1 MPEYMQ
7 SLIQRK
13 IIKGSTNF
21 GLVLILIFATISAKS
36 QEVGVSASFF
46 APKNGYL
53 STPISPIS
61 FRGLGYDITDYVAI
75 ETGITLYRMSGLNII
90 DLPFESKKPL
100 IGPTFTFFVPLEIV
114 LEFGSN
120 KNVFKL
126 KGGGFVFYGF
136 DQKINYGNLDRALI
150 DYTGLEVLNSDFKF
164 KNTLGNGFHFGGEYI
179 HYLNKKFG
187 VSLGAYYLMGSAP
200 IDLEGSYT
208 GGSSNVPVSTTAV
221 TFNNA
226 KIDFTGIEVSVG
238 LLFSNY

>member
-1 MPEYMQ
+1 MQ
-7 SLIQRK
+7 SFIQKRNS
-13 IIKGSTNF
+13 KGSASL
-21 GLVLILIFATISAKS
+21 GLMFVLLFLTITTKA

-46 APKNGYL
+46 VPKNGYL

-61 FRGLGYDITDYVAI
+61 FRGFGYDITDYVAV

-114 LEFGSN
+114 LEFGSK
-120 KNVFKL
+120 KNVFRL

-150 DYTGLEVLNSDFKF
+150 DYTGLEVLNSDFNF
-164 KNTLGNGFHFGGEYI
+164 KNTLGKGFHFGGEYI

-187 VSLGAYYLMGSAP
+187 ISLGAYYLIGSAP

-208 GGSSNVPVSTTAV
+208 GGSSSMPITTTTV
-221 TFNNA
+221 TFNDA
-226 KIDFTGIEVSVG
+226 KIDFTGVEVSIG
-238 LLFSNY
+238 LLFSNN